1 MINQRK
7 KISFGS
13 DLTKG
18 KDAIISS
25 VVMSNSKENDGDIK
39 MKRVLIL
46 TYYWVPSGGAG
57 VQRWLKF
64 VKYLGD
70 FGIEPIVYTA
80 ENGEMPVIDESLQK
94 DVPKNITVLKTPIW
108 EPYDIYKRFIGRK
121 KSDKINASFLSEN
134 KKGGI
139 TEKISVWI
147 RGNFFIPDARKF
159 WIKPSIKF
167 LNVYIQKNN
176 IEYVISSGPPHSM
189 HLIALG
195 LKQKNKNL
203 KWIADF
209 RDPWTNIDFYEKLML
224 TNWADKK
231 HHQQELSVL
240 QNADCVISVGQS
252 MSDEFLGIYKNAGG
266 KNIEKFKVITNG
278 FDEDDISTQTI
289 EKDKKFSL
297 AHIGTLVKDRNPN
310 VLWKVLSELV
320 KENEAFKNQL
330 ELKLV
335 GKVDIFVKEQIEKFG
350 LNSFVRKIDYLPH
363 DEVIIEQQRSRVL
376 LLLVN
381 NTKNAKGILTGKFF
395 EYMIS
400 GSPIL
405 AVAPTNGDLAKIM
418 QQTNVGLI
426 SDFDDEVALKKNILS
441 LFNGNNFSA
450 NKSEVT
456 KYSRKE
462 LTKKLCEV
470 LKQL

>member
-1 MINQRK
+1 MK
-7 KISFGS
+7 K
-13 DLTKG
+13 
-18 KDAIISS
+18 
-25 VVMSNSKENDGDIK
+25 
-39 MKRVLIL
+39 VLIL
-46 TYYWVPSGGAG
+46 TYYFPPAGGAG

-64 VKYLGD
+64 VKYMRN
-70 FGIEPIVYTA
+70 FGCEPIVYTA

-94 DVPKNITVLKTPIW
+94 DIPNGITVLKTPIW

-139 TEKISVWI
+139 AEKISVWI

-167 LNVYIQKNN
+167 LNGYIQKNN
-176 IEYVISSGPPHSM
+176 IDYVISSGPPHSM
-189 HLIALG
+189 HLMALG
-195 LKQKNKNL
+195 LKQKNPTI

-224 TNWADKK
+224 SKWADKK
-231 HHQQELSVL
+231 HHRQELSVL

-252 MSDEFLGIYKNAGG
+252 MSNEFLELYKNAGG
-266 KNIEKFKVITNG
+266 KNFEKFKVITNG
-278 FDEDDISTQTI
+278 FDEEDISVQAV
-289 EKDKKFSL
+289 EKDKKFSM
-297 AHIGTLVKDRNPN
+297 AHIGTLVKDRNPQA
-310 VLWKVLSELV
+310 LWKVLSALV
-320 KENEAFKNQL
+320 KENEDFKNQL
-330 ELKLV
+330 EIKLV
-335 GKVDIFVKEQIEKFG
+335 GKVDIFVKEQLETFG
-350 LNSFVRKIDYLPH
+350 LTSFVKKIDYLPH
-363 DEVIIEQQRSRVL
+363 DEVIVEQQRSRVL

-405 AVAPTNGDLAKIM
+405 AIAPSNGDLANIM
-418 QQTNVGLI
+418 QQTNAGVI
-426 SDFDDEVALKKNILS
+426 SDFDDELTLKKNILS
-441 LFNGNNFSA
+441 LFNGTNFSV
-450 NKSEVT
+450 NKTEVN

-462 LTKKLCEV
+462 LTKRLCEIV
-470 LKQL
+470 GSL